1 MISYKVISNKQRR
14 EVAARLRGLDSEI
27 ANRNTLE
34 QAVDKFMKAVCGDI
48 PFSPI
53 HYSVRNLCGLANMLA
68 DLIDRPTCKNVS
80 GHRDEFE
87 CSECRCK
94 VESLTEV
101 RNERGE
107 IFRVPFMPEYCPGC
121 SAKVVEDV

>member
-1 MISYKVISNKQRR
+1 MTMTNYDRR
-14 EVAARLRGLDSEI
+14 KAAARLRENAGLTSRLPNEYSIEAKSALVLSKLLDCIGSS
-27 ANRNTLE
+27 
-34 QAVDKFMKAVCGDI
+34 GDV
-48 PFSPI
+48 FD
-53 HYSVRNLCGLANMLA
+53 VLA
-68 DLIDRPTCKNVS
+68 DLIDCPTCRNVS

-121 SAKVVEDV
+121 SAEVVEDD

>member
-1 MISYKVISNKQRR
+1 MTSDEKRR
-14 EVAARLRGLDSEI
+14 EVAAKLRNGGIARDSEEAYVLLLSRVGI
-27 ANRNTLE
+27 RPQLPATSTYKD
-34 QAVDKFMKAVCGDI
+34 AM
-48 PFSPI
+48 
-53 HYSVRNLCGLANMLA
+53 VRIA
-68 DLIDRPTCKNVS
+68 DLIDRPMCRNVS

-107 IFRVPFMPEYCPGC
+107 IFRVPFMPKYCPGC
-121 SAKVVEDV
+121 SAEVVEDV